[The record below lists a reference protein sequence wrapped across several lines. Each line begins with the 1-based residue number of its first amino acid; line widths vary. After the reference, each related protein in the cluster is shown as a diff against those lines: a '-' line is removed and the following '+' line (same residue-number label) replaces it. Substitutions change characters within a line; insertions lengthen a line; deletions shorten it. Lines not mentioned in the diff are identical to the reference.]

1 MRRILFTLLAL
12 SCCFGGVLAEKIER
26 DTLHVEMHAVSVVAV
41 RERTIVK
48 PQVLTDSVLQ
58 RLNSQSVADALRYFT
73 GVQVKDYGGIGGIKT
88 VNIRSMGTNHV
99 GVFYNGVQL
108 GNAQNGQVDLGRYS
122 LDNVESIS
130 LYNGQKSDIFQTAKD
145 FSASM
150 PYMSQPDARDL
161 PAENATMWLRRCAP
175 AVSGWQTLRFF
186 GNRSLAAA
194 HICRQVRSI
203 RMPTDVTNSAI
214 RE

>member
-12 SCCFGGVLAEKIER
+12 FCCFGGVLAEKIER

-145 FSASM
+145 FSAS
-150 PYMSQPDARDL
+150 
-161 PAENATMWLRRCAP
+161 
-175 AVSGWQTLRFF
+175 
-186 GNRSLAAA
+186 
-194 HICRQVRSI
+194 
-203 RMPTDVTNSAI
+203 SAI
-214 RE
+214 CHNQTPAIYRRKTLQCGCADAHRQFRVGKPFASLGTEAWRQHISVGKCGVYECQRTLQIPL

>member
-145 FSASM
+145 FSASSAI
-150 PYMSQPDARDL
+150 YV
-161 PAENATMWLRRCAP
+161 TTRRPRFTGAP

-186 GNRSLAAA
+186 GNRNLAAA

>member
-1 MRRILFTLLAL
+1 
-12 SCCFGGVLAEKIER
+12 
-26 DTLHVEMHAVSVVAV
+26 MHAVSVVAV

-145 FSASM
+145 FSAS
-150 PYMSQPDARDL
+150 
-161 PAENATMWLRRCAP
+161 
-175 AVSGWQTLRFF
+175 
-186 GNRSLAAA
+186 
-194 HICRQVRSI
+194 
-203 RMPTDVTNSAI
+203 SAI
-214 RE
+214 YVTTCAISLESR

>member
-145 FSASM
+145 FSA
-150 PYMSQPDARDL
+150 DARDL

-186 GNRSLAAA
+186 GNRNLAAA

>member
-145 FSASM
+145 FSASR
-150 PYMSQPDARDL
+150 MSTGIFTRPTAAFPGRL
-161 PAENATMWLRRCAP
+161 STMCSGTESGRSTSRHSGRAHCRR
-175 AVSGWQTLRFF
+175 V
-186 GNRSLAAA
+186 
-194 HICRQVRSI
+194 
-203 RMPTDVTNSAI
+203 
-214 RE
+214 